1 MIRPPLVPALL
12 MAGMAT
18 PAVAADPFALY
29 GGGLLFEIQRNGSP
43 VGEHRVDFSPGAVP
57 GTVAV
62 AARSTIAVPFLGF
75 TAYRFR
81 YESHSLWR
89 NGALERLD
97 AETDDDGARTRVTAR
112 RDGGRIIVD
121 GAAGAYALPFP
132 LFPTDHWN
140 PGVLTAPVVLN
151 TITGAANAVTI
162 TAEGREDRPT
172 GTGPRPA
179 TRYRYAGELQAEVWY
194 DDAGRWAGL
203 RFAARDGSV
212 IDYRCRRCGGTS
224 VAEMTP

>member
-1 MIRPPLVPALL
+1 MIRPPLVAALL
-12 MAGMAT
+12 MAGVVPSAG
-18 PAVAADPFALY
+18 AADPSALY

-43 VGEHRVDFSPGAVP
+43 VGEHRVDFSPGATP

-112 RDGGRIIVD
+112 RDGGLIRVD
-121 GAAGAYALPFP
+121 GAAGAYALPAP

-140 PGVLTAPVVLN
+140 ASVLTAPAVLN

-179 TRYRYAGELQAEVWY
+179 TRYRYAGELQAQVWY
-194 DDAGRWAGL
+194 DDAGRWVGL
-203 RFAARDGSV
+203 RFSARDGSV
-212 IDYRCRRCGGTS
+212 IEYRCRRCGGTS
-224 VAEMTP
+224 VAEVIP